1 MSLEEILSFL
11 FQTYQVWTYG
21 ILFIVL
27 FAETG
32 FVFTPFLPGDSLLFA
47 AGTLAAAGSL
57 DIRFLFFLLMIAAV
71 AGDSVNYWI
80 GRRIGPK
87 VFFKDQ
93 GRLFNRR
100 HLERSQQFYETHGGK
115 TIFFARFIPVIR
127 TFAPFLAGVGRMSY
141 RRFFVY
147 NVIGGIVWVGLF
159 LFTGFFFGQWAFVK
173 EHFSLIIF
181 AIICLSL
188 IPAILEYLRAKKRE
202 K

>member
-181 AIICLSL
+181 AIICLSF

>member
-127 TFAPFLAGVGRMSY
+127 TFAPFLAGIGRMSY

>member
-159 LFTGFFFGQWAFVK
+159 LFTGFFFGQWSFVK

>member
-11 FQTYQVWTYG
+11 FQTYQVWTHG

-181 AIICLSL
+181 AIICLSF

>member
-127 TFAPFLAGVGRMSY
+127 TFAPFLAGIGRMSY

-181 AIICLSL
+181 AIICLSF